1 MLIISLIV
9 FNLILPLAG
18 ITEFAYTS
26 GISSIMLI
34 GLATYAI
41 TRDELLD
48 IRIIVQRGLVY
59 AGLAAL
65 ISGTYVLLGVIMHS
79 LFAWPETIEGITSAA
94 LTTLLGVMFVRPL
107 ERSLHRMTQ
116 TIFFREHYE
125 YTHALA
131 ALGKT
136 FHSGSSEEQEVIART
151 EATLRA
157 IFKTN
162 EARILIDA
170 ERAHGTS
177 MPRPGAPLLTYP
189 MRFASTPLGVIM
201 LGVVVFLTAFF
212 LVFVVYVQASA
223 LFDSRRHAQELQL
236 NRELADKA
244 EASRFTELRNFLES
258 ELEKLAKRDA
268 GAPASVDGTILA
280 RLDRLEQALLTA
292 LEHSENSVA
301 AYVGELEDRIERGG
315 ALPRQ

>member
-1 MLIISLIV
+1 MKFRTV
-9 FNLILPLAG
+9 
-18 ITEFAYTS
+18 
-26 GISSIMLI
+26 
-34 GLATYAI
+34 
-41 TRDELLD
+41 LLL
-48 IRIIVQRGLVY
+48 LVL
-59 AGLAAL
+59 GTLAAFSAL
-65 ISGTYVLLGVIMHS
+65 NWSTFTTPTPLSLG
-79 LFAWPETIEGITSAA
+79 
-94 LTTLLGVMFVRPL
+94 LT
-107 ERSLHRMTQ
+107 
-116 TIFFREHYE
+116 
-125 YTHALA
+125 
-131 ALGKT
+131 
-136 FHSGSSEEQEVIART
+136 EVQA
-151 EATLRA
+151 
-157 IFKTN
+157 
-162 EARILIDA
+162 
-170 ERAHGTS
+170 
-177 MPRPGAPLLTYP
+177 
-189 MRFASTPLGVIM
+189 PLGVIL